1 MGKQSEEK
9 SVVIKLAN
17 ECIHMFIIEPLSN
30 DSTRIFGVVQKHQQ
44 SKKPSYTCRH
54 YTKHF
59 GIIVR
64 ARDWSPFGKIDLAV

>member
-1 MGKQSEEK
+1 MIQQEF
-9 SVVIKLAN
+9 LALDKN
-17 ECIHMFIIEPLSN
+17 TSKP
-30 DSTRIFGVVQKHQQ
+30 K
-44 SKKPSYTCRH
+44 KKPSYTCRH

>member
-1 MGKQSEEK
+1 MN
-9 SVVIKLAN
+9 VY
-17 ECIHMFIIEPLSN
+17 MFIIEPLSN
-30 DSTRIFGVVQKHQQ
+30 DSTSTFLVLNKNT
-44 SKKPSYTCRH
+44 SKKTSYT

>member
-1 MGKQSEEK
+1 MYTCLLLNHCLMIQQEFLALYKNTSKQK
-9 SVVIKLAN
+9 
-17 ECIHMFIIEPLSN
+17 
-30 DSTRIFGVVQKHQQ
+30 
-44 SKKPSYTCRH
+44 KKPSYTCRH